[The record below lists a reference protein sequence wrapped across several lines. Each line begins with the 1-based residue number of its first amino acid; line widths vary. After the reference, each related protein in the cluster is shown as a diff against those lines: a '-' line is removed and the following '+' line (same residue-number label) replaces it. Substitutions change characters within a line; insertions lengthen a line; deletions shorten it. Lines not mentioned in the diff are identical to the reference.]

1 MELLSNSRQLRWLSC
16 SFMLGLV
23 TPCSLACLSN
33 PSAETLQHLSLLD
46 HQLGM
51 CGFELFVCKCVNAA
65 ENPIGLSYFRS
76 FTPLLNFPQVPSS
89 HPQSWIVFLIFI
101 PWLWISLIW
110 HLSFVACWHL
120 HAELHCI
127 DFLCFSMAQP
137 WSLNLWMG
145 QLLRMIGRHW

>member
-51 CGFELFVCKCVNAA
+51 FGKDLFVTVNAIKLYYISL
-65 ENPIGLSYFRS
+65 NH
-76 FTPLLNFPQVPSS
+76 LLNFPQVPSS
-89 HPQSWIVFLIFI
+89 LHQSWIVYLIFTL
-101 PWLWISLIW
+101 WLWISLI
-110 HLSFVACWHL
+110 
-120 HAELHCI
+120 
-127 DFLCFSMAQP
+127 
-137 WSLNLWMG
+137 
-145 QLLRMIGRHW
+145 